1 MTEELALR
9 LQNDLTALH
18 QFCRAFGL
26 DPDKLNLKRLQ
37 RISELFPDTPIK
49 LLRDVFEELQLH
61 DLVEFLEKVKPR
73 TLRPSVP
80 LKEMTKF
87 LHSSERSTKF
97 YSKAEVLIIA
107 YTDKT
112 DSVDACFENI
122 GSFFEGL
129 HSKSQITE
137 VTVNVAGQLDKD
149 LNSFRSRKE
158 TEEANYRNAKNT
170 EATTKELLEKK
181 LPRSLY
187 GSSRRAKIPDAINTN
202 KQLLMQFFK
211 EEPGMK
217 LKLQRVME
225 YREQLN
231 LNIEKIE
238 EKIKQ
243 KEDELQGEL
252 EGEKKKFEMAVSSV
266 MDKWICQA
274 KVEG

>member
-1 MTEELALR
+1 MARRLR
-9 LQNDLTALH
+9 NDLTALR
-18 QFCRAFGL
+18 QFCKAFGL
-26 DPDKLNLKRLQ
+26 DPEKLNPNRLQ

-80 LKEMTKF
+80 LKEMRKF
-87 LHSSERSTKF
+87 LYAPERPTKV

-187 GSSRRAKIPDAINTN
+187 GSSRRAKIPDGINTN
-202 KQLLMQFFK
+202 KQLLTQFFK

-217 LKLQRVME
+217 SKLQRVIA
-225 YREQLN
+225 YREQRN

-238 EKIKQ
+238 EKIQQ

-252 EGEKKKFEMAVSSV
+252 EGEKEKFEMAVSSV

>member
-1 MTEELALR
+1 MARR

-26 DPDKLNLKRLQ
+26 DPEKLNLKRLQ

-80 LKEMTKF
+80 LKEMRKF
-87 LHSSERSTKF
+87 LNATERPTQF

-158 TEEANYRNAKNT
+158 TEEANYRNAKKT
-170 EATTKELLEKK
+170 EATAKELLEKK

-187 GSSRRAKIPDAINTN
+187 GSSRRAKIPDGINTH
-202 KQLLMQFFK
+202 KQLLTQFFK

-217 LKLQRVME
+217 SKLQRVIA
-225 YREQLN
+225 YREQRN

-243 KEDELQGEL
+243 KEGELQGEL
-252 EGEKKKFEMAVSSV
+252 EGEKEKFEMTISSV

>member
-1 MTEELALR
+1 MARR

-26 DPDKLNLKRLQ
+26 DPEKLNPNRLQ

-80 LKEMTKF
+80 LKEMRKF
-87 LHSSERSTKF
+87 LNATERPTQF

-107 YTDKT
+107 YTNKSDA
-112 DSVDACFENI
+112 VDACFENI
-122 GSFFEGL
+122 GSFFDGL
-129 HSKSQITE
+129 HSESQITE

-187 GSSRRAKIPDAINTN
+187 GSSRRAKIPDGINTN

-211 EEPGMK
+211 EETGMK
-217 LKLQRVME
+217 LKLQRVIE

-252 EGEKKKFEMAVSSV
+252 EGEKKKFEMAVSGV

>member
-1 MTEELALR
+1 MARRLR
-9 LQNDLTALH
+9 NDLTALR
-18 QFCRAFGL
+18 QFCKAFGL
-26 DPDKLNLKRLQ
+26 DLEKLNPNRLQ
-37 RISELFPDTPIK
+37 GISELFPDTPIK

-80 LKEMTKF
+80 LKEMRKF
-87 LHSSERSTKF
+87 LNATERPTKF

-129 HSKSQITE
+129 HSESQITE

-217 LKLQRVME
+217 LKLQRVIE

-252 EGEKKKFEMAVSSV
+252 EGEKKKFEMAVSGV